1 MAVSLGGPLSGEESV
16 PIPSGSRI
24 KVKESV
30 IVYHIPKVPEFNLQG
45 LEGVVKDV
53 LGVWKGKSISANL
66 PLKCEFVADIEGKA
80 TKIIAHLTSD
90 EVEVV

>member
-1 MAVSLGGPLSGEESV
+1 MAVSLGGPLSGEDSV
-16 PIPSGSRI
+16 SIPSGSQI
-24 KVKESV
+24 KVTESV

-66 PLKCEFVADIEGKA
+66 PLKCEFITDIEGKS